1 MPLEGRVC
9 CAVARVEEPGL
20 GRGGSSR
27 GSYEAQRSMA
37 QRRGA
42 QAPAQPRVSGFLEE
56 CNDMEKL
63 LSPREDASLSNT
75 GQALPVEPQLLSDVE
90 IDSVA
95 GGLLNGLQ
103 NFNNN
108 GGLVGIGA
116 IGVVNLSE

>member
-1 MPLEGRVC
+1 
-9 CAVARVEEPGL
+9 
-20 GRGGSSR
+20 
-27 GSYEAQRSMA
+27 
-37 QRRGA
+37 
-42 QAPAQPRVSGFLEE
+42 
-56 CNDMEKL
+56 MEKL

-75 GQALPVEPQLLSDVE
+75 EQALPVEPQLLSDVE

-116 IGVVNLSE
+116 IGVVNLSLANVGIAA